1 MEKENTL
8 KLKRCNC
15 GGTVELIESKPWNQD
30 PCIYCSKCGGK
41 WKYGTYSD
49 LLTIKEW
56 TSRH

>member
-41 WKYGTYSD
+41 MEIWNIFGSFDYQRM
-49 LLTIKEW
+49 E
-56 TSRH
+56 